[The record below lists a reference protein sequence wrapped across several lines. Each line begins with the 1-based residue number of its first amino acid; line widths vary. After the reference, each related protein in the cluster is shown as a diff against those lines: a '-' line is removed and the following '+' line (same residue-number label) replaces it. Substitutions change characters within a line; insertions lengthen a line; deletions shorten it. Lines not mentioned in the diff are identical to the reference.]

1 MVYDMT
7 NRPNNLSKPNLATPS
22 SIKEILVTI
31 VFVVAVTVLFDLAIP
46 RSLVD
51 GQSMEPTFHNE
62 DRLII
67 SRLNYL
73 IDRPHHGDVIIFN
86 AVDPRDAE
94 LGLMLVKRVIGI
106 PGDSVEI
113 QNQQVLLNGVMIDE
127 PYIYE
132 ACSVFKCQDD
142 TWILGDD
149 EYFVMGDNRNH
160 SNDSR
165 SFDTV
170 PFDHIIGQVVLRYWP
185 LSSVGVIT
193 K

>member
-1 MVYDMT
+1 M
-7 NRPNNLSKPNLATPS
+7 NNHRNNLSKPNLATPS
-22 SIKEILVTI
+22 SIKEVVVTL
-31 VFVVAVTVLFDLAIP
+31 VFVIAVTVLFDLAIP

-51 GQSMEPTFHNE
+51 GQSMEPTFHHD
-62 DRLII
+62 DRLVI

-73 IDRPHHGDVIIFN
+73 LDRPQHGDIVVFN

-94 LGLMLVKRVIGI
+94 LGLMLIKRIIGI
-106 PGDSVEI
+106 PGDRVDLH
-113 QNQQVLLNGVMIDE
+113 NQQILINDVMIDE

-132 ACSVFKCQDD
+132 ACSVNKCQDN
-142 TWILGDD
+142 TWVLGED

-165 SFDTV
+165 VFDTV
-170 PFDHIIGQVVLRYWP
+170 PFDHIVGQVVLRYWP
-185 LSSVGVIT
+185 LSSVGIIT

>member
-1 MVYDMT
+1 MNQSDT
-7 NRPNNLSKPNLATPS
+7 NLPKPKLTVPPML
-22 SIKEILVTI
+22 KEVVSTLI
-31 VFVVAVTVLFDLAIP
+31 FVIAVTVLFDLAIP

-51 GQSMEPTFHNE
+51 GQSMEPTFQHN
-62 DRLII
+62 DRLVI

-73 IDRPHHGDVIIFN
+73 LDRPHQGDIVVFN

-94 LGLMLVKRVIGI
+94 RGLMLIKRIIGT
-106 PGDSVEI
+106 PGDIVEI
-113 QNQQVLLNGVMIDE
+113 RNQQVMINDVMIDE
-127 PYIYE
+127 PYINE

-142 TWILGDD
+142 TWVLGDD

-160 SNDSR
+160 SKDSR

-170 PFDHIIGQVVLRYWP
+170 PFDHIVGQVVLRYWP
-185 LSSVGVIT
+185 LSSVGVLT